1 MGGVLGS
8 AEDGAGALVPLLPCV
23 PWVGGHTL
31 LPKDWLPL
39 AGPGHSSLAGA
50 SGQTAEMA
58 VSGTN
63 SLSFLQPVASCLPRW
78 GDLVCG

>member
-1 MGGVLGS
+1 MGLG
-8 AEDGAGALVPLLPCV
+8 
-23 PWVGGHTL
+23 PWCLSCPAYRGGGGHTL